1 MKFYPCLIVTKNEL
15 YDVGCPNISFT
26 NGRLTDISIMP
37 IIEDY
42 CRMPIVS
49 IRESTRDE
57 NEIFVFVADGYLQKN
72 PMNDK
77 RTVVLMGNFDTL
89 KVVLSDIF
97 AEHPEKDPYEV
108 FHDYSYQTDINIQ
121 LDLQAWVRDEYQR

>member
-15 YDVGCPNISFT
+15 YDVGCPNSSFT